1 MLNRIKTEPVLVTT
15 LARALIL
22 CVTAFGL
29 KLSADQV
36 AGIMLVLEAVLG
48 FVTRASV
55 TPVPVL
61 RDEDGAFD
69 PGSAAIGALVGAT
82 VAYLIFIR

>member
-1 MLNRIKTEPVLVTT
+1 MLNRIKTEPVLVTG

-29 KLSADQV
+29 KLSAEQV
-36 AGIMLVLEAVLG
+36 GAIMLVLEAVLS

-55 TPVPVL
+55 SPVPVAAKN
-61 RDEDGAFD
+61 EEGGID
-69 PGSAAIGALVGAT
+69 PGSAALGLVVGLIL
-82 VAYLIFIR
+82 AYLILR